1 MRRPALVA
9 CALFVVSCA
18 LAFGGLLSHAFPGD
32 TETYSKYGRALV
44 NDGRVPYHDFYDEY
58 PPGSVPVFAAPV
70 VIWDAHY
77 VLVFKLLMAACGV
90 GCVACSAWI
99 SQRLKLSAWRLAP
112 LVLAPVLMGPVFLN
126 RYDPLP
132 ALLTSLALVAL
143 LRSRGRTTGAL
154 LGVDTAIKI
163 YSVVTLP
170 LAWRRLQSPG
180 RRLLAPRGAIVA
192 FVVAAGILFLPFFL
206 YAPGGVGFSFET
218 QMKRHLQIET
228 LGSSILLA
236 GSKLGIHHVDW
247 IAGKPGSIDLGGV
260 VPDVVASLS
269 SLLAL
274 VLVGL
279 VAVRYWRGPDTDA
292 RLVTAWAAAVA
303 AWTVFGKV
311 LSPQYMTWLAPLV
324 PLAAGRR
331 GLHAA
336 AVFLAALMLTQVEYF
351 GGDHGLR
358 DQNWVVW
365 ALLLRNALLV
375 WSFALL
381 YVQLR
386 PPAAR
391 AGARAEGG
399 VNA

>member
-1 MRRPALVA
+1 VRRTALVA
-9 CALFVVSCA
+9 GALFLLACA
-18 LAFGGLLSHAFPGD
+18 LAFGGIFSHAFPGD

-44 NDGRVPYHDFYDEY
+44 NDGRIPYDDFYDEY
-58 PPGSVPVFAAPV
+58 PPGSVPVFAAPA

-77 VLVFKLLMAACGV
+77 VLVFKLLMTACGL
-90 GCVACSAWI
+90 GCVVCAAWI
-99 SQRLKLSAWRLAP
+99 VHRLRLSPWRLAP
-112 LVLAPVLMGPVFLN
+112 LVLAPLLMGPVFLN

-143 LRSRGRTTGAL
+143 LRSREVSTGAL
-154 LGVDTAIKI
+154 LGADTAIKV
-163 YSVVTLP
+163 YSIVTLP
-170 LAWRRLQSPG
+170 LAWRRL
-180 RRLLAPRGAIVA
+180 RRPRDSVVA
-192 FVVAAGILFLPFFL
+192 FLVTAAILVLPFFVI
-206 YAPGGVGFSFET
+206 APGGVGFSVKT
-218 QMKRHLQIET
+218 QLERHLQIET

-247 IAGKPGSIDLGGV
+247 IAGKPGSIDLGGGV
-260 VPDVVASLS
+260 ADVVATLTSLVA
-269 SLLAL
+269 LAL
-274 VLVGL
+274 VVL
-279 VAVRYWRGPDTDA
+279 VAVTYWRGPDTDA

-324 PLAAGRR
+324 PFAAGRR

-358 DQNWVVW
+358 DQDWVVW

-375 WSFALL
+375 WCFVLL
-381 YVQLR
+381 YRQLR
-386 PPAAR
+386 PQR
-391 AGARAEGG
+391 A
-399 VNA
+399 

>member
-1 MRRPALVA
+1 VRRTALVA
-9 CALFVVSCA
+9 GALFLLACALG
-18 LAFGGLLSHAFPGD
+18 FGGLFSHAFPGD

-44 NDGRVPYHDFYDEY
+44 NDGRIPYHDFYDEY
-58 PPGSVPVFAAPV
+58 PPGSVPVFAAPA

-77 VLVFKLLMAACGV
+77 VLVFKLLMTAFGL
-90 GCVACSAWI
+90 GCVVCAAWI
-99 SQRLKLSAWRLAP
+99 VQRLGLSPWRLGP
-112 LVLAPVLMGPVFLN
+112 LVLAPLLMGPVFLN

-132 ALLTSLALVAL
+132 AFLTSLALVAL
-143 LRSRGRTTGAL
+143 IRTREVTTGAL
-154 LGVDTAIKI
+154 LGADTAIKI
-163 YSVVTLP
+163 YSIVTLP
-170 LAWRRLQSPG
+170 LAWRRLK
-180 RRLLAPRGAIVA
+180 APRGPVIA
-192 FVVAAGILFLPFFL
+192 FLVAAGVLFLPFFL
-206 YAPGGVGFSFET
+206 IAPGGVGFSFKT
-218 QMKRHLQIET
+218 QIERHLQIET

-269 SLLAL
+269 SALAL
-274 VLVGL
+274 VLVAL
-279 VAVRYWRGPDTDA
+279 VAVRYWRGPDTDT

-358 DQNWVVW
+358 DQTWVVW
-365 ALLLRNALLV
+365 VLLLRNALLV
-375 WSFALL
+375 WCFVLL
-381 YVQLR
+381 YLQLGER
-386 PPAAR
+386 RGLRSRVAD
-391 AGARAEGG
+391 
-399 VNA
+399 V